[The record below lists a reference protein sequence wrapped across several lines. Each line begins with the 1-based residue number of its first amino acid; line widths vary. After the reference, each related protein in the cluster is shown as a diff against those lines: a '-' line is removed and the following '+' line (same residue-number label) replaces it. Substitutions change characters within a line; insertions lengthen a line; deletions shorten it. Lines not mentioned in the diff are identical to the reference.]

1 MRSTEYFE
9 LFRGVFACNLTLL
22 INKKKYSTF
31 HFNIAYG
38 SAELCRV
45 PSYDL
50 DTPSDALDNQI
61 GPSVWQL

>member
-38 SAELCRV
+38 SAELCGVRECV
-45 PSYDL
+45 ENSKGIL
-50 DTPSDALDNQI
+50 K
-61 GPSVWQL
+61 